1 MFYEIL
7 GTEQFWVL
15 IAFII
20 FVGLVYNPIKKILQ
34 KSLDSK
40 IQDIKNNI
48 NEAEKLKNDAQITL
62 SEIKKRQ
69 SDVKKE
75 IELIRKD
82 VKEKININER
92 DAENKLKEQIEKH
105 KNLNLMKIDQL
116 TREANYEIQKYI
128 SELSLQAVEDVLV
141 KKLNEKERQN
151 LINKSMNELKIAFK
165 N

>member
-1 MFYEIL
+1 MFSDP
-7 GTEQFWVL
+7 QFWVA
-15 IAFII
+15 IAFAAFILAI
-20 FVGLVYNPIKKILQ
+20 FNPVRKILV
-34 KSLDSK
+34 SNLDNQIK
-40 IQDIKNNI
+40 QIKNNI

>member
-1 MFYEIL
+1 
-7 GTEQFWVL
+7 
-15 IAFII
+15 
-20 FVGLVYNPIKKILQ
+20 
-34 KSLDSK
+34 
-40 IQDIKNNI
+40 
-48 NEAEKLKNDAQITL
+48 QITL